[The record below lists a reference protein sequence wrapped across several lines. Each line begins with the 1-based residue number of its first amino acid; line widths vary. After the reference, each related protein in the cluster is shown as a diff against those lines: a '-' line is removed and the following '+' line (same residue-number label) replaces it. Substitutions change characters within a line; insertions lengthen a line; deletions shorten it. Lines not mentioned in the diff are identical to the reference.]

1 MNLENLFKFSMGS
14 ESMKSFITVAETVS
28 LNSKYQICRRYGIDF
43 FKMWLIVKIEMWIT
57 PKYFYGDGSGISGM
71 NNLHTWMV
79 WDNQ

>member
-28 LNSKYQICRRYGIDF
+28 LNSKYAEDMVWIISKCDF
-43 FKMWLIVKIEMWIT
+43 AKIEMWMT

-71 NNLHTWMV
+71 NNLHT
-79 WDNQ
+79 